1 MWAVKLSYGN
11 VYRHPGG
18 IKAWDEA
25 GYPMEKVK

>member
-1 MWAVKLSYGN
+1 MWAVKLDYRK
-11 VYRHPGG
+11 VYDHPCG